1 MNMYTEPPEIPLG
14 LGMSL
19 IKHPPAM
26 EKYLHLTAAQK
37 RAMIERTHSI
47 VSTSE
52 MDAFVT
58 SFIIE

>member
-1 MNMYTEPPEIPLG
+1 MNMFTEPPDIPLG
-14 LGMSL
+14 LGMAL

-26 EKYLHLTAAQK
+26 EKYKHLTAGQK

-52 MDAFVT
+52 MDAFVQ